1 MYFFCELGVSKWI
14 NSLGLCGCAA
24 KFRVLGQAPISDE
37 VQWLLKLNPGVLIL
51 VRSCQGMYQRVEVYV
66 LIVEFVLATHCILT
80 QGQVIPELPDS
91 PQLLHRNTTFSIG
104 VPIYPKLTI
113 ARFPIE

>member
-1 MYFFCELGVSKWI
+1 MTLLERSMYFFCELSVSKWI
-14 NSLGLCGCAA
+14 NSLGLCGFAA
-24 KFRVLGQAPISDE
+24 KFPVLGQGPISDE

-80 QGQVIPELPDS
+80 Q
-91 PQLLHRNTTFSIG
+91 
-104 VPIYPKLTI
+104 
-113 ARFPIE
+113 